1 MPNTM
6 PNSKHNS
13 RVNSMNNSPRLVNK
27 NARIMQSLTL
37 VDRNEVVE
45 IDSDQTEEDY
55 EVPFK
60 IDFINDKLSFER
72 SSIIN

>member
-1 MPNTM
+1 
-6 PNSKHNS
+6 
-13 RVNSMNNSPRLVNK
+13 
-27 NARIMQSLTL
+27 MQSLTL

-45 IDSDQTEEDY
+45 SDSEKTEEED

-60 IDFINDKLSFER
+60 IDFKNNNLSFER